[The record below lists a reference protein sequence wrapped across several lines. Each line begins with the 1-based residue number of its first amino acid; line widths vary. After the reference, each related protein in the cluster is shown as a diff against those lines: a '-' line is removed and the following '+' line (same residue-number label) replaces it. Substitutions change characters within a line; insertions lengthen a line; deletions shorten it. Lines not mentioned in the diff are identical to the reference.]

1 MALPSADDLFA
12 DRRKWRGSREGR
24 GDPWAVVSQ
33 KPIEGAA
40 AEARDP
46 WAVVSQ
52 TPFDPSTARLDRG
65 QFDPSTAKLD
75 KGQFDPSTAK
85 LDGGHQFDPSTA
97 KPRYTLEPPKPK
109 DGSRYTLEPPPSS
122 PSKFT
127 VEPPAAPQSRF
138 TVEPPSAPAPKPA
151 EQWSVVSHDPLPE
164 ADPRTARVT
173 PLAPNGTPRRGPWDI
188 TAEERV
194 HITPEEYKAQGG
206 PLGDVARAFM
216 GATDQWK
223 RGDEEQRGGKYLKGT
238 VDKVAAMGG
247 VLGAPFAAAGDPIGR
262 RIAPVQGDVEVNPRA
277 ARFGAQAAGEPVFK
291 RLSPEKA
298 AERSLDTGNVLAGF
312 IPGPEGVA
320 KAAGALARDA
330 EGVRGLARGGVKLD
344 EKAPGPV
351 YAPGKK
357 AETPIQTS
365 QRVDDALHRLKNSA
379 TADKLE
385 LQDYL
390 RKVPAEAANPKMQE
404 ALHHAIE
411 QKLVNPKAKIP
422 ADLQPAYKAI
432 EPLYREQTDLINE
445 IRARSGGEGY
455 GYEEGYVHRI
465 AQGKGHVFDAA
476 DTEGLGRTDPITG
489 KRSLSKTTGSLKSRK
504 FAVIVD
510 PKTGKRTFVEGDE
523 YTPGTE
529 IEGSFGKKFQVKQA
543 TTREIEANTDVR
555 YHKNAL
561 LSTVD
566 NVARLRRVKRNL
578 DVLDSLVADA
588 KARNLAERT
597 EWHYQNDRGEWVR
610 RQANLDP
617 ARLRAKGFRETAV
630 PQLKG
635 VWFDKHIADA
645 VDDFYGK
652 DKGDL
657 DNVLTKTN
665 RLLSSSLFIT
675 PVPHALNVLG
685 HWVVGRGW
693 DWLNPYGYA
702 RAARY
707 GTRAVKEVLS
717 GGSDYRAMLREG
729 SGLMYGDIATE
740 NFHKVLLEKMAGD
753 VAADPAMTPIAKSF
767 GLKDAG
773 QLGKA
778 MYDALYKSSNRA
790 LWAAN
795 DIFMLSRQYELV
807 DKGLPVREAIHEA
820 ERDIPNY
827 RIPPQ
832 VMGQRWLSE
841 ALKSPNYTLF
851 GRYKYGMFRAY
862 ASMFR
867 DMFRG
872 SGEARVEAAGKFAAL
887 MGLATVALPFAD
899 AALQAATGNKDAR
912 VHRFGPLSVPQAV
925 ADWTAGQRDWAGM
938 LASVVTPAPVLE
950 AGREALTNRD
960 DFGRHIVEPESTPLG
975 KTVQRAEW
983 VASKFYPTSL
993 ATEALRPGG
1002 AAQAAGRLVD
1012 LEYPPSD
1019 RELAR
1024 LRAHRYE
1031 LRAARARERKDPI
1044 ERIIRGF

>member
-1 MALPSADDLFA
+1 MA
-12 DRRKWRGSREGR
+12 
-24 GDPWAVVSQ
+24 
-33 KPIEGAA
+33 
-40 AEARDP
+40 DP

-52 TPFDPSTARLDRG
+52 TPAAPAPAKSADPW
-65 QFDPSTAKLD
+65 
-75 KGQFDPSTAK
+75 
-85 LDGGHQFDPSTA
+85 
-97 KPRYTLEPPKPK
+97 
-109 DGSRYTLEPPPSS
+109 
-122 PSKFT
+122 T
-127 VEPPAAPQSRF
+127 VVAQTPAA
-138 TVEPPSAPAPKPA
+138 AAPKPA
-151 EQWSVVSHDPLPE
+151 DPWTVVSHDPLPE

-173 PLAPNGTPRRGPWDI
+173 PLPTGQPGRRGPWDV

-194 HITPEEYKAQGG
+194 NMTPEQYKAQGG
-206 PLGDVARAFM
+206 PLGDMARAAA
-216 GATDQWK
+216 GASDQWA
-223 RGDEEQRGGKYLKGT
+223 RGDKEQSGGKYLKGT
-238 VDKVAAMGG
+238 VDKVLAMGG
-247 VLGAPFAAAGDPIGR
+247 LLGAPLAPVGDTIGR
-262 RIAPVQGDVEVNPRA
+262 RIAPIQGDVEVNPRA
-277 ARFGAQAAGEPVFK
+277 ARFGAQAAGKPVFN
-291 RLSPEKA
+291 RLKPEEA
-298 AERSLDTGNVLAGF
+298 AQRSLDTGNLAAGL
-312 IPGPEGVA
+312 IPGPEGVV

-330 EGVRGLARGGVKLD
+330 EGARGLLRGGVKLD

-351 YAPGKK
+351 YAPGRKT
-357 AETPIQTS
+357 ETPIQTS

-390 RKVPAEAANPKMQE
+390 RKVPKEAAAPKVQE

-411 QKLVNPKAKIP
+411 HKLVSPKAKIP
-422 ADLQPAYKAI
+422 AELQPAYQAI
-432 EPLYREQTDLINE
+432 EPLYKEQTDLINE
-445 IRARSGGEGY
+445 IRARSGGADVERY
-455 GYEEGYVHRI
+455 GYDEGYVHRV

-523 YTPGTE
+523 YVPGTK
-529 IEGSFGKKFQVKQA
+529 IEGSFGKQFDVKQA
-543 TTREIEANTDVR
+543 TTKEIEANTDVR

-588 KARNLAERT
+588 KARGLAERT

-610 RQANLDP
+610 RQANLNP
-617 ARLRAKGFRETAV
+617 VELRAKGFRETTV

-635 VWFDKHIADA
+635 VWFDNHIADA
-645 VDDFYGK
+645 VEDFYGK

-657 DNVLTKTN
+657 DSVLTKTN

-685 HWVVGRGW
+685 HWAVGRGW

-717 GGSDYRAMLREG
+717 GGADYRAMLREG

-740 NFHKVLLEKMAGD
+740 NFHKVLLEKMANE

-773 QLGKA
+773 QLAKA
-778 MYDALYKSSNRA
+778 MYDAVYKSSNRA

-795 DIFMLSRQYELV
+795 DIFMLSRQYELM
-807 DKGLPVREAIHEA
+807 DKGLSVRAAIHEA

-827 RIPPQ
+827 RIPTQ
-832 VMGQRWLSE
+832 VLGQRWLSE
-841 ALKSPNYTLF
+841 ALRSPNYTLF

-862 ASMFR
+862 AAMFR
-867 DMFRG
+867 DLFRG

-887 MGLATVALPFAD
+887 MGLATMALPFAD
-899 AALQAATGNKDAR
+899 SALQAATGNKDAR

-925 ADWTAGQRDWAGM
+925 SDWTQGQRDWAGM
-938 LASVVTPAPVLE
+938 LASVITPSPVTEGAKELLTDKDWTGRYVVDPE
-950 AGREALTNRD
+950 ASD
-960 DFGRHIVEPESTPLG
+960 LG
-975 KTVQRAEW
+975 KTVQAGE
-983 VASKFYPTSL
+983 AAAGKFYPAQL
-993 ATEALRPGG
+993 GMEALRPGG
-1002 AAQAAGRLVD
+1002 QAQAAGRLVGLD
-1012 LEYPPSD
+1012 LPPPD
-1019 RELAR
+1019 RDAKR
-1024 LRAHRYE
+1024 
-1031 LRAARARERKDPI
+1031 ARAKVYERRMAHSRERKDPI
-1044 ERIIRGF
+1044 EQIVRGMQ

>member
-1 MALPSADDLFA
+1 MAA
-12 DRRKWRGSREGR
+12 
-24 GDPWAVVSQ
+24 
-33 KPIEGAA
+33 
-40 AEARDP
+40 DP

-52 TPFDPSTARLDRG
+52 TPVSPAPAKTGDPWAVVSQQPVA
-65 QFDPSTAKLD
+65 
-75 KGQFDPSTAK
+75 
-85 LDGGHQFDPSTA
+85 
-97 KPRYTLEPPKPK
+97 
-109 DGSRYTLEPPPSS
+109 
-122 PSKFT
+122 
-127 VEPPAAPQSRF
+127 
-138 TVEPPSAPAPKPA
+138 APAPKAADP
-151 EQWSVVSHDPLPE
+151 WKVVTHDPLPE

-173 PLAPNGTPRRGPWDI
+173 PLAPNGSARRGPWDM

-194 HITPEEYKAQGG
+194 HITPEAYKAQGG

-238 VDKVAAMGG
+238 GDKVLAAASAIGS
-247 VLGAPFAAAGDPIGR
+247 PFAALGDPVGR
-262 RIAPVQGDVEVNPRA
+262 RIAPIQGEEAVNPRA
-277 ARFGAQAAGEPVFK
+277 ARFGAQVAGEPVFK
-291 RLSPEKA
+291 RLNPEEA
-298 AERSLDTGNVLAGF
+298 AQRSLDTGNVLAGF
-312 IPGPEGVA
+312 VPGPEGVA

-357 AETPIQTS
+357 AETPIQTA

-390 RKVPAEAANPKMQE
+390 KKVPPEAASPKAQE

-432 EPLYREQTDLINE
+432 EPLYREQTDLVNE
-445 IRARSGGEGY
+445 IRARSGGEDVEHY

-465 AQGKGHVFDAA
+465 AQGKGHVFDEA

-523 YTPGTE
+523 YVPGKE

-543 TTREIEANTDVR
+543 TTKEIEANTDVR

-588 KARNLAERT
+588 KARGLAQRT

-610 RQANLDP
+610 RQANVDP
-617 ARLRAKGFRETAV
+617 RELRAKGFRETTV

-645 VDDFYGK
+645 VEDFYGK

-657 DNVLTKTN
+657 DSVLTKTN

-685 HWVVGRGW
+685 HWAVGRGW

-717 GGSDYRAMLREG
+717 GGPDYRAMLREG

-740 NFHKVLLEKMAGD
+740 NFHKVLLEKMAGE
-753 VAADPAMTPIAKSF
+753 VAADPAMTPVAKSF

-795 DIFMLSRQYELV
+795 DIFMLSRQYELM
-807 DKGLPVREAIHEA
+807 DKGMAARQAISEA

-862 ASMFR
+862 AAMFR
-867 DMFRG
+867 DLFRG
-872 SGEARVEAAGKFAAL
+872 SGEERVEAAGKFAAL
-887 MGLATVALPFAD
+887 MALATVALPLAD
-899 AALQAATGNKDAR
+899 TALQAATGNKDAR
-912 VHRFGPLSVPQAV
+912 VHRFGPLSVPHAV
-925 ADWTAGQRDWAGM
+925 AAWTSGQRDWAGM

-960 DFGRHIVEPESTPLG
+960 SFGRHIVEPESTPLG
-975 KTVQRAEW
+975 KTVQAGE
-983 VASKFYPTSL
+983 AAANTFYPTSL
-993 ATEALRPGG
+993 AAEALRPGG
-1002 AAQAAGRLVD
+1002 AAQAAGRLVGLD
-1012 LEYPPSD
+1012 LPPAD
-1019 RELAR
+1019 RDAR
-1024 LRAHRYE
+1024 RTRAKTYE
-1031 LRAARARERKDPI
+1031 RREAHSRERKDPI
-1044 ERIIRGF
+1044 ERSIRGLQ